1 MPNLSMPLIALA
13 AVYSYSVLAGSLLMA
28 SHAARVSAAFIAA
41 PLLALPLLVPGDRLQ
56 GRALVAFFCVDAA
69 LKIVDYGRELR
80 RGRPARWPE
89 YLWFL
94 VPIPLLLVRLRERR
108 WLTEPAGWRNVRQAL
123 LAAAVVGAIF
133 FLMWPVSYIQ
143 VVRENFW
150 LDHVVKVAMFVVLIE
165 AGGYLL
171 QGVEQLLGFD
181 TTRPMRSF
189 FLSLTPAEFWSRY
202 NTRVHSWLE
211 ANVYRP
217 CGGRIRGVLAVFF
230 FSAVLHELMFDIATA
245 QPDGYQFTFFILQ
258 APAVIASPWL
268 KRQADRY
275 GHIGHATVRALTI
288 GWFVVTSIFFFR
300 GVDRIFPITYASEPW
315 LP

>member
-1 MPNLSMPLIALA
+1 MPSLPMPLIAMVAVSAYAIA
-13 AVYSYSVLAGSLLMA
+13 AGWLLMT
-28 SHAARVSAAFIAA
+28 SRAARAGTAI
-41 PLLALPLLVPGDRLQ
+41 LALPLLASPLLVPATQIQ

-69 LKIVDYGRELR
+69 LKIVDYGRELQ
-80 RGRPARWPE
+80 RGRPPRWGE

-94 VPIPLLLVRLRERR
+94 VPIPLLLVRLSQRR
-108 WLTEPAGWRNVRQAL
+108 WLTERAGWHDVGQAL
-123 LAAAVVGAIF
+123 LAATIVCTIVLLLKPVASIDAVRQ
-133 FLMWPVSYIQ
+133 S
-143 VVRENFW
+143 FW

-165 AGGYLL
+165 SGGYLL
-171 QGVEQLLGFD
+171 QGVERLLGFD

-202 NTRVHSWLE
+202 NTRIHSWLA

-217 CGGRIRGVLAVFF
+217 CGGKMRGAVAVFF
-230 FSAVLHELMFDIATA
+230 VSALLHELMFEIATS
-245 QPDGYQFTFFILQ
+245 QPDGYQFTFFALQ

-275 GHIGHATVRALTI
+275 GLIGRAAARTFTI
-288 GWFVVTSIFFFR
+288 GWFVLTSIFFFR
-300 GVDRIFPITYASEPW
+300 GVERIFPITYASKPW